1 MLKLSSVAFDDTNSR
16 LGTPNAKFVSYFLI
30 QHKSQLDNMHVSKI
44 TVFHGDT
51 WSKNPCLLFEV
62 GPAHA

>member
-1 MLKLSSVAFDDTNSR
+1 MLMSGSTKLTLGITNDRS
-16 LGTPNAKFVSYFLI
+16 GTPNSKFVSYFLI
-30 QHKSQLDNMHVSKI
+30 QHKSQLGNMHVSKI

-62 GPAHA
+62 V